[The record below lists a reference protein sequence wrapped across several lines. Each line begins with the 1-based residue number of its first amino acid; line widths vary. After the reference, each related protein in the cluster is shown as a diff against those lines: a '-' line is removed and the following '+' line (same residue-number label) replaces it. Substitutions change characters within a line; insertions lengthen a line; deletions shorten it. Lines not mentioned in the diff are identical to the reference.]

1 MLLVLNVVYQ
11 GKISAHIARDLHR
24 SKSWA
29 SDWLKRYDKEGIE
42 GLKTRQKSGRP
53 SKISEEVVYQIKKE
67 LKECKQGWRT
77 TKQIE
82 ELIIKKSGIKYH
94 YTHIYRVLR
103 KWGFKQKVPRKVHV
117 NTASIDEKE
126 DFKKRQNR
134 YLWISISNNNN
145 NKMKRKK
152 ALRIVSVDESFFFY
166 DSLVRRVWID
176 ENKRPIV
183 RVTGSHKHS
192 CIFGVVGIE
201 GKQVFR
207 QYDKIQR

>member
-11 GKISAHIARDLHR
+11 GNVSAAQVARDLHR

-53 SKISEEVVYQIKKE
+53 PKISEEIVYQIKKE
-67 LKECKQGWRT
+67 LKEGSQGWT
-77 TKQIE
+77 TKQAE
-82 ELIIKKSGIKYH
+82 ELIVKKSGLKYH
-94 YTHIYRVLR
+94 YTHIYRILR

-117 NTASIDEKE
+117 NTASLEEKD

-134 YLWISISNNNN
+134 YLWISGKSS

-152 ALRIVSVDESFFFY
+152 DLR
-166 DSLVRRVWID
+166 
-176 ENKRPIV
+176 
-183 RVTGSHKHS
+183 
-192 CIFGVVGIE
+192 
-201 GKQVFR
+201 
-207 QYDKIQR
+207 